1 MGKNLHFPSH
11 TYSLATLWGIFHQI
25 LASANLLSE
34 KKCAPCFHF
43 NLIFFSEIANPSSL
57 WERPVWVKLQP
68 FNTCATSWARSS
80 SPSTSISKRRA
91 PTSWAASNPS
101 ISNIL
106 FYPCEKYSNRSFVEL
121 FRRKKTRNLWLI
133 CRSVRLGRDGA
144 IWYSWWFTLVKVVS
158 RRMFWPRNGRVWKFN
173 LISWRRVSTLR
184 PNFCFRSSTA
194 LSLMLF
200 R

>member
-25 LASANLLSE
+25 LASADWLRKSVHLV
-34 KKCAPCFHF
+34 FT
-43 NLIFFSEIANPSSL
+43 LTWFFSEIANPSFL

-68 FNTCATSWARSS
+68 FNTCATSWARSL

-91 PTSWAASNPS
+91 PTCWAASNPS
-101 ISNIL
+101 ISNTL

-121 FRRKKTRNLWLI
+121 FRRKRTPNLWLI
-133 CRSVRLGRDGA
+133 CRSVRPGRDGA
-144 IWYSWWFTLVKVVS
+144 IWYSLWFTLVKVVS

-184 PNFCFRSSTA
+184 PNFCFRSSTE